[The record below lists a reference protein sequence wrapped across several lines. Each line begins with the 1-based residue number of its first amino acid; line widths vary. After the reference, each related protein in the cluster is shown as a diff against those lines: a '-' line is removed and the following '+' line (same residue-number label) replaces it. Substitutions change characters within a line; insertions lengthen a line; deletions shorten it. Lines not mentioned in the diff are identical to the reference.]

1 MNKQLGIARPESHS
15 QVPVSLETQAV
26 IFDRDG
32 VLIQNLGFVHRL
44 EQIHW
49 VDGALELL
57 RVLRERSVLALV
69 ATNQS
74 GVARGYFGLDD
85 VNLIHARLA
94 SDAAAKGGE
103 IAAFEVCPHLASGSV
118 PPYNVACECRK
129 PKPGMLISL
138 VHRFGLDPGK
148 VTFVGDQ
155 ETDLQAA
162 KAAGVM
168 GAQFKGGNLSRFCLG
183 DMA

>member
-32 VLIQNLGFVHRL
+32 VLIENLGFVHRL

-57 RVLRERSVLALV
+57 RMLRSRGVLSLV

-94 SDAAAKGGE
+94 RDAAAVGGE
-103 IAAFEVCPHLASGSV
+103 IAAFEVCPHLPSGIV
-118 PPYNVACECRK
+118 PPYNVRCDCRK
-129 PKPGMLISL
+129 PKPGMLVKL
-138 VHRFGLDPGK
+138 VHRFGLDPSK

-162 KAAGVM
+162 RAAGVM
-168 GAQFKGGNLSRFCLG
+168 GAQFKGGNLRSFCLG
-183 DMA
+183 DVA